1 MTVCLYGVRVPGGRT
16 MGWAL
21 ALGIVV
27 GGGCRK
33 QVRLSLQCRLEK
45 RKRETAPAKSAAER
59 EDECCGQAAQLWGRM
74 EKREN
79 CRPEIEKCRPETERS
94 HRLIGDG
101 DTASPHNTTVIDACS
116 HQLRVLPSTIQLIAQ
131 PKTSCGQVSPLISHP
146 SMHTVPTRDE
156 DTGDDAEIAR
166 ILGELELQDTCTRFS
181 PSRPPYPRPPP
192 CSPSPPS
199 AAPPPYSSGHSFSTA
214 QQHQDSRALLPA
226 TPTRITY
233 HYRTPTS
240 QGDTTEWSTAGAAT
254 QGVPGLKP
262 KLSSA
267 GCPIAFSMATRR
279 SPLHTPPSTT
289 PTDDCGL
296 ARLTMPVGNLSL
308 PLPCPYPSQTRTL
321 SIRSIAPKRT
331 MTLASNA
338 NSIHSVS
345 AIPHTSVVGKAS
357 ALERS
362 RFRTWFKFQY
372 CTQHLFGTIF
382 SSKNLERSNSVI

>member
-1 MTVCLYGVRVPGGRT
+1 MIT
-16 MGWAL
+16 
-21 ALGIVV
+21 
-27 GGGCRK
+27 
-33 QVRLSLQCRLEK
+33 
-45 RKRETAPAKSAAER
+45 
-59 EDECCGQAAQLWGRM
+59 
-74 EKREN
+74 
-79 CRPEIEKCRPETERS
+79 
-94 HRLIGDG
+94 
-101 DTASPHNTTVIDACS
+101 
-116 HQLRVLPSTIQLIAQ
+116 Q

-146 SMHTVPTRDE
+146 SIHTVPTRYE

-166 ILGELELQDTCTRFS
+166 ILGELELQDACTRFS

-214 QQHQDSRALLPA
+214 RRHQDSQALLPA

-240 QGDTTEWSTAGAAT
+240 QGDTTEWYVAPRFTFLLVDSFYAHPQVDSRGCHSRRPWCARTGIPLPS
-254 QGVPGLKP
+254 QKENQNPRCGVCSFLGTPVRGISHMVRTFNPPPCLLRCLTPHTGLKP

-267 GCPIAFSMATRR
+267 GCPIAFSVATRR

-308 PLPCPYPSQTRTL
+308 PLPCPYPSRTRTL
-321 SIRSIAPKRT
+321 SIHSIAPKRT
-331 MTLASNA
+331 MTLGMLCIEESLPGSIGPSAYILIPNPISHTHDPLLASNA

-345 AIPHTSVVGKAS
+345 AIPCTS
-357 ALERS
+357 ALLGKPRRLRGMQQRS
-362 RFRTWFKFQY
+362 SGVRPKVYLLDTY
-372 CTQHLFGTIF
+372 HLCSHLTVYYLRIR
-382 SSKNLERSNSVI
+382 L